1 MVPCAFNQPTFR
13 PELPAHSKHR
23 YLSRSPTRWKAEAMY
38 TVHDQE
44 PHMLS
49 SDSQWL
55 DLICVGRW
63 LVTCAPTAAVG
74 AASSLSPLKSLDSML
89 TPCMQICSRRLNVVG
104 ARVEWRRVPNFPTQ
118 PAGWQ
123 LRSNLA
129 STCIGWKPNSPASMH
144 ATYNGHFIQGNDHPM
159 HWR

>member
-13 PELPAHSKHR
+13 PELPARSKHR

-49 SDSQWL
+49 SDSQRL
-55 DLICVGRW
+55 DLICFGSW
-63 LVTCAPTAAVG
+63 LVTYAPTAAVG

-89 TPCMQICSRRLNVVG
+89 TPCMQICSRSLNVVG
-104 ARVEWRRVPNFPTQ
+104 ARVEWRRVPNLNFPTQ
-118 PAGWQ
+118 LSWLQ
-123 LRSNLA
+123 LRSNWA
-129 STCIGWKPNSPASMH
+129 STCIGWKSSRPASTH
-144 ATYNGHFIQGNDHPM
+144 AT
-159 HWR
+159 